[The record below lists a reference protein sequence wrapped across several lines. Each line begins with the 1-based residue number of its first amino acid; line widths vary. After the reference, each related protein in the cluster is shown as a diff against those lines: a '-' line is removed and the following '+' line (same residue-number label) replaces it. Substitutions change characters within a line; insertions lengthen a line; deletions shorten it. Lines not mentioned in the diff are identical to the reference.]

1 MDNMRLG
8 RFDSYKNLGITLT
21 LNEKDKMPKTD
32 EAVTP
37 IFSADEATLRRWK
50 ERLEAYD
57 LFEINGSH

>member
-1 MDNMRLG
+1 
-8 RFDSYKNLGITLT
+8 
-21 LNEKDKMPKTD
+21 MPETD

-57 LFEINGSH
+57 LFAINGSH